1 MDGDALSTACF
12 VLGLEAGMDLVEDT
26 EGVEAVFITDDFQ
39 VHLSS
44 GLEEVFYLT

>member
-1 MDGDALSTACF
+1 
-12 VLGLEAGMDLVEDT
+12 MDLVEDT

-44 GLEEVFYLT
+44 GLEDVFYLT